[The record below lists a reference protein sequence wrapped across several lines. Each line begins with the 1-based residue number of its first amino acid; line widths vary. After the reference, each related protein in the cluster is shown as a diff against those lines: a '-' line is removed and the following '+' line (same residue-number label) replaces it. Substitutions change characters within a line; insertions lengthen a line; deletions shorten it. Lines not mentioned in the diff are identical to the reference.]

1 MVGLDQWSRGQYPS
15 ADNEQDDVAVI
26 RGLIGTRPNTV
37 NAPAGCTLKL
47 PYRDLTTVS
56 SSTTSTYPQAA
67 ITCESGQH
75 QYPVRIRQRYTI
87 TVSPIAE
94 TNLRFQVEIFSAV
107 LTGGQWVTSGT
118 GTTLGANDAYSSTSV
133 VFTASSAVA
142 AGNYIFRITAIA
154 QPTAPNTYAFPTYGS
169 MGFYTMSLRN
179 GF

>member
-1 MVGLDQWSRGQYPS
+1 VVGLDQWSRGQYPS
-15 ADNEQDDVAVI
+15 ANNQQDDVVI
-26 RGLIGTRPNTV
+26 IRNLIGTRPNTV

-47 PYRDLTTVS
+47 PYLDLTTVS
-56 SSTTSTYPQAA
+56 SFTTTTYPQAV

-75 QYPVRIRQRYTI
+75 QYPVRIRGRYTI

-94 TNLRFQVEIFSAV
+94 TNLRFQVEIFRAV

-133 VFTASSAVA
+133 VFTAPSAVA
-142 AGNYIFRITAIA
+142 TGNYITAIA
-154 QPTAPNTYAFPTYGS
+154 QPTAPNTYAFPNYGS